1 MKKIIII
8 SLLLSSVLNSFSQDF
23 TYKIAEKTCDYIST
37 ISDTLSSEKFNME
50 LGLYLIK
57 ESMPYKAQFKKEY
70 NIDLNN
76 LSKNEGLKL
85 GKLIGAKLVVICPKA
100 ITRMTNKANDEKIRV
115 EENLKI
121 ITGIVT
127 SIESDNFVIFSL
139 KDDFGRVF
147 KFYWM
152 SFIKSAIDLPANFH
166 SLVGKKLNITY
177 EKKDYFD
184 PKILDYRTFNIIL
197 KLDSEIN

>member
-1 MKKIIII
+1 MKKTLIL
-8 SLLLSSVLNSFSQDF
+8 SLLLATVLHSFSQNF
-23 TYKIAEKTCDYIST
+23 TDKIAEKTCDYIST
-37 ISDTLSSEKFNME
+37 ISDTLSLERFNME

-57 ESMPYKAQFKKEY
+57 ESMPYKAQLKKEY

-85 GKLIGAKLVVICPKA
+85 GKLIGVKLVVMCPKA
-100 ITRMTNKANDEKIRV
+100 IARITNKVNDEKIKV

-121 ITGIVT
+121 ITGTVT
-127 SIESDNFVIFSL
+127 SIDSDNFVIFSL

-152 SFIKSAIDLPANFH
+152 SFIKSAMDLPANFH
-166 SLVGKKLNITY
+166 SLVGKKLTITY
-177 EKKDYFD
+177 EKKDFFD
-184 PKILDYRTFNIIL
+184 PKITDYRTFNIIL
-197 KLDSEIN
+197 KLDQEIN